1 VKKTSELF
9 KALADE
15 TRLRILALLTRGEL
29 CVCELT
35 AVLGVGQS
43 KASRHLAVLRNAG
56 LVTDRR
62 HGMWVY
68 YSLASSD
75 DFTRD
80 LILEWLARAEE
91 AIPSA
96 AEDLGILDRSRAQ
109 GAGCAACPADTAI
122 DSSTESRTAV
132 GK

>member
-1 VKKTSELF
+1 MKKTAELF

-35 AVLGVGQS
+35 TVLGVGQS

-62 HGMWVY
+62 QGVWVY
-68 YSLASSD
+68 YSLAKSS
-75 DFTRD
+75 DFTRSF
-80 LILEWLARAEE
+80 LIEWLARAEE
-91 AIPSA
+91 MIPSA
-96 AEDLGILDRSRAQ
+96 AEDLRILDRFRAQ
-109 GAGCAACPADTAI
+109 GEGCAACPADAAEV
-122 DSSTESRTAV
+122 SPAELASVR
-132 GK
+132 